1 MILPTRSLDVAPR
14 PQSRRRQR
22 WLGRQEAC
30 VYALNVSKTSRLGCL
45 AALLVLF
52 VACSGSQ
59 PDAAK
64 DGGGS
69 DVTESAARDASA
81 DLGCGQNVDFLNDPN
96 NCGGCGI
103 RCCIAACTQGACF
116 CDGVGVA
123 CCPTDQ
129 RGNDGCYIQ
138 NIPVD
143 LATDSFHC
151 GGCGI
156 ACPAGATCS
165 NATCVSADGGPG

>member
-1 MILPTRSLDVAPR
+1 L
-14 PQSRRRQR
+14 RRDKKPC
-22 WLGRQEAC
+22 L
-30 VYALNVSKTSRLGCL
+30 YALNVSKTSRLGCL
-45 AALLVLF
+45 AALAVLF
-52 VACSGSQ
+52 LACGGSQ
-59 PDAAK
+59 PDVAK

-81 DLGCGQNVDFLNDPN
+81 DSGCGPNVDLMNDPN

-103 RCCIAACTQGACF
+103 RCCIAACMQGACF
-116 CDGVGVA
+116 CDGAGLV
-123 CCPTDQ
+123 CCATDQ

-138 NIPVD
+138 SIAVN
-143 LATDSFHC
+143 LATDPFHC

-165 NATCVSADGGPG
+165 NAACVANLVPSP